1 LGRAV
6 RADDRRAEGD
16 RLCRGR
22 RSVTVVCDEDVSSCE
37 LDLTA
42 FETVLRDR
50 PQIARKLFVYFTRD
64 LAQRLRV
71 LHEDLRRLAG

>member
-1 LGRAV
+1 
-6 RADDRRAEGD
+6 
-16 RLCRGR
+16 
-22 RSVTVVCDEDVSSCE
+22 VSSCE